1 MVKPSKFLAKVINH
15 KELAP
20 DIFEKT
26 FKMVEPTELN
36 YTAGNYISVRVADGK
51 SPPVYR
57 AYTFA
62 SCGSNPKIFK
72 LCVKLFRT
80 DSGEEGRGGGY
91 LQNLKVEETA
101 EFFGPAGQGS
111 FVPKL
116 ENAPLWLL
124 GTGTGIAPLK
134 AVAEKLTHEKSSRK
148 ITLFLGVS
156 YSEDIFYVDEFEEL
170 KKQNPNF
177 DFVAAVSR
185 PPENFTGVAGR
196 LPDVIAKREVPPNLE
211 ALVCGS
217 EVSTAGIKKKLV
229 ELGVPENQ
237 IDAEGYGAL

>member
-1 MVKPSKFLAKVINH
+1 MPPIKFTAEVISH
-15 KELAP
+15 KNLAP

-26 FKMVEPTELN
+26 FRLVEPAELN
-36 YTAGNYISVRVADGK
+36 YDAGSYTSVRVADRK

-62 SCGSNPKIFK
+62 SCGSDSKIFK
-72 LCVKLFRT
+72 LCVKLFR
-80 DSGEEGRGGGY
+80 GENGEDGRGSGY
-91 LQNLKVEETA
+91 LQNLKVGETA

-111 FVPKL
+111 FVPKFQ
-116 ENAPLWLL
+116 NAPLWLL

-156 YSEDIFYVDEFEEL
+156 YSEDIFYVDEFEKL
-170 KKQNPNF
+170 KKENPNF
-177 DFVAAVSR
+177 DFIVVVSR
-185 PPENFTGVAGR
+185 PPENFTGMAGR
-196 LPDVIAKREVPPNLE
+196 LPDVIAKKEVPPNLE

-217 EVSTAGIKKKLV
+217 EVSTVGIKNKLV